1 MKSFSICM
9 SINVIIHLHFWKTLG
24 GSHKIPPCLFCLQ
37 SFKEVAPL
45 SSHFHCFWWE
55 IWHLFLFLYV
65 PYPFPLVPLEIL
77 FFFNGF
83 EQFNYDVTRCGFFMF
98 LVLIHFVR
106 LAHWI
111 GGFIISTTT
120 GIFWHCFFKDC
131 FFSLCIFRDISH
143 ACIRSFNVALPLNDT
158 MFIKNIFFWQ
168 WVSFWIL
175 SIVHGFV
182 FLNLFFFFSCSV

>member
-1 MKSFSICM
+1 MKCFSICM
-9 SINVIIHLHFWKTLG
+9 SVNVIIHLHFGKTLEG
-24 GSHKIPPCLFCLQ
+24 GSHKIPPCLFRLQ
-37 SFKEVAPL
+37 SFKEVVPL

-65 PYPFPLVPLEIL
+65 PYLFPLVPLGIL

-98 LVLIHFVR
+98 LVLIHFVH

-111 GGFIISTTT
+111 GGFIIFTMT
-120 GIFWHCFFKDC
+120 GIFCYCFFKDC

-143 ACIRSFNVALPLNDT
+143 ACIKSFNVALPLNDT
-158 MFIKNIFFWQ
+158 MFIKNIFFDSEFHFGSCQ
-168 WVSFWIL
+168 
-175 SIVHGFV
+175 
-182 FLNLFFFFSCSV
+182 LFMALCSLIFFFSCNV